1 MPNSKTLDGL
11 ERCECAQVGSI
22 GSVRRGRKP
31 TSVRSGEGYERKVLV
46 MKMVGAEESQKMR
59 MQKGPRK
66 RIHRRRLVQH
76 IPFAFLVVV
85 SCFRDLI
92 PIRHEIHW
100 LYDTSRMSQYSG
112 ALRCSSSVAIIAA
125 MKRKSKRE
133 SRAPML
139 RPFGMPTQPQIG
151 AHVLI

>member
-59 MQKGPRK
+59 TQKGPRK

-76 IPFAFLVVV
+76 IPFAFLVVPSLLTPFLAALTKCARV
-85 SCFRDLI
+85 VLPRSHTNPPRDTL
-92 PIRHEIHW
+92 
-100 LYDTSRMSQYSG
+100 
-112 ALRCSSSVAIIAA
+112 AL
-125 MKRKSKRE
+125 
-133 SRAPML
+133 
-139 RPFGMPTQPQIG
+139 
-151 AHVLI
+151 